1 MRSVALCLVLLLT
14 SLALTPEPADARI
27 KLAAQPSRE
36 RVEIQLDNGR
46 YTLVEEERIVP
57 LLASSSETGNNF
69 IDFSWANTQIDKDS
83 IQFRPLALR
92 QGGAFRPIGLAGGKP
107 EVAVINVAYPPN
119 ENALVWEVY
128 AREACALRV
137 RVSYL
142 VSNLTRTFSYRAL
155 ADKDETHLLLR
166 KYLLLR
172 NYSGEDFGEAGV
184 WAGFGPAF
192 LKRVGQQEETRM
204 LLERFPR
211 VPIRKTYS
219 FDWYAHGKLNAD
231 QPYASK
237 VLMHY
242 EIVNDEAHGLGVFPL
257 QPGKARIF
265 IDDGRGGE
273 AFLGED
279 WARLTP
285 LDGTMRLYLGQAR
298 DVVVTRTIQD
308 NKRHPIRGNLFDQEL
323 WVRYEIENFKDA
335 EVTVDILEQLN
346 RLAAEYGRRVHGDV
360 EWTLERDTSERIRLS
375 TEKGGALPVL
385 SVDAPARPKDPNA
398 EIEKVTVVFHLRIKN
413 LW

>member
-1 MRSVALCLVLLLT
+1 MKHVFLFAPLLL
-14 SLALTPEPADARI
+14 LAVVLVPESADARI

-57 LLASSSETGNNF
+57 LLASTAATGNNF

-83 IQFRPLALR
+83 IQFRPLAMR
-92 QGGAFRPIGLAGGKP
+92 QGGEFRPIRRLDGKP
-107 EVAVINVAYPPN
+107 EIAVINVAYPPN

-142 VSNLTRTFSYRAL
+142 ISNLTRSFAYRAL
-155 ADKDETHLLLR
+155 ADKDETHITLK
-166 KYLLLR
+166 KYILLR
-172 NYSGEDFGEAGV
+172 NYSGEDFGEAGM
-184 WAGFGPAF
+184 WAGFGPYF
-192 LKRVGQQEETRM
+192 LKRIGQQEETRM
-204 LLERFPR
+204 LLERFER
-211 VPIRKTYS
+211 VPIRKTFS
-219 FDWYAHGKLNAD
+219 FDWYAHGQLNPD
-231 QPYASK
+231 KPYASK

-242 EIVNDEAHGLGVFPL
+242 EIDNDEAHGLGKYPL

-265 IDDGRGGE
+265 IEDGHGGE

-285 LDGTMRLYLGQAR
+285 LDDTMRLYLGEAR
-298 DVVVTRTIQD
+298 DVVCTRTIKD
-308 NKRHPIRGNLFDQEL
+308 NKHHQVRGNLFDQEI
-323 WVRYEIENFKDA
+323 WIKYEIENFKDKA
-335 EVTVDILEQLN
+335 VTIDILEQVN
-346 RLAAEYGRRVHGDV
+346 RLAAEYGRTPHGDA
-360 EWTLERDTSERIRLS
+360 EWVLERDTSKELRLS

-385 SVDAPARPKDPNA
+385 SIDVPARPADPKA
-398 EIEKVTVVFHLRIKN
+398 KVEKLTVVFHLRIKN